1 MNTYNKLNYFYI
13 YQTKLHTIKYL
24 YLEAIM
30 SAIASKTHNTTDD
43 EDAGKQPAKK
53 KRRISFNPIALRRQ
67 PSNENGE
74 YDVTSEPIRPA
85 KEPQTDEQIE
95 ESLKKEDINY
105 VFLHVLSFWH
115 ENRKESEV
123 EINIRKYAGKRAVLE
138 ARNDREIYRATHE
151 DLLVL
156 CLKLLTQLEAGK
168 RVTLSGKAGRM
179 MVEPVQE
186 SETTD
191 INDVRTLID
200 YLNMMTVKLEF

>member
-1 MNTYNKLNYFYI
+1 
-13 YQTKLHTIKYL
+13 
-24 YLEAIM
+24 M
-30 SAIASKTHNTTDD
+30 SALAHRDNPTN
-43 EDAGKQPAKK
+43 DAAPAEKQPAKK
-53 KRRISFNPIALRRQ
+53 KRRVSFNPIALRRQ
-67 PSNENGE
+67 PSNEKGE
-74 YDVTSEPIRPA
+74 YDVTSESIRPS
-85 KEPQTDEQIE
+85 KEPQTAEQIE

-115 ENRKESEV
+115 GNRKESEV
-123 EINIRKYAGKRAVLE
+123 EINIRKYADKRAVLE

-156 CLKLLTQLEAGK
+156 CRKLLTQLESGK

-186 SETTD
+186 SEATN

-200 YLNMMTVKLEF
+200 YLNTMTVDLEF